1 MQSVHSFNQ
10 EIPRELTIAPVS
22 ALSNASSTSIPGFRT
37 VLSSLLI
44 VFLFTFSAMAG
55 AEEGTA
61 SYYADSL
68 DGNPTASGE
77 FYDRKAMT
85 AAHRTLPFGTTVK
98 VTNLSNDKSVVV
110 RINDRGPHTK
120 NRIIDVSRAAAEKL
134 DILDSGTTKV
144 RVEKN

>member
-1 MQSVHSFNQ
+1 
-10 EIPRELTIAPVS
+10 
-22 ALSNASSTSIPGFRT
+22 
-37 VLSSLLI
+37 
-44 VFLFTFSAMAG
+44 MAG

-77 FYDRKAMT
+77 LYNRKAMT

-120 NRIIDVSRAAAEKL
+120 NRVIDLSGAAAEKL
-134 DILDSGTTKV
+134 GLLDSGTARV
-144 RVEKN
+144 RIEQK